1 MVPGDR
7 SDEPSFSAVNLVAE
21 VKESQEDIPELD
33 QGELRKDTLEFEP
46 VRRRA
51 PRRRRGVRRLV
62 IIIGVVIVA
71 VGAWAIWGDYLTGG
85 SSDTIPIVRAPIGP
99 IKVRPDTPGGINI
112 PNRDKLV
119 YDRLEK
125 KPPERQAET
134 LLPQPEKPLPAPG
147 AGSLVDIPGATSSS
161 KSLTAAAKSAPGAGR
176 EDILQPAPPPQPS
189 KSVEQAALP
198 APVVPV
204 PAPSVSTAPP
214 TVAEVQSARRPK
226 PSLSPPARSATSSR
240 SDPGPISAKD
250 PAKSGD
256 VAAFA
261 RSFQIQLAAV
271 RDEKAA
277 ASEWKRLQSRNADL
291 LSGLK
296 LNVARADLGTR
307 GVFFRLR
314 AGPIA
319 ERATAVA
326 LCKSLARAK
335 VGCLVVPPG
344 G

>member
-7 SDEPSFSAVNLVAE
+7 SDEPSFSAVNLVADE
-21 VKESQEDIPELD
+21 KEFREGIPELD
-33 QGELRKDTLEFEP
+33 QKELRKDTLEFEP

-125 KPPERQAET
+125 KPQNAKLRPYFRNRRNHFRHLARVISRH
-134 LLPQPEKPLPAPG
+134 G
-147 AGSLVDIPGATSSS
+147 AIEFQV
-161 KSLTAAAKSAPGAGR
+161 LTAALNQPPERAGR
-176 EDILQPAPPPQPS
+176 YSSTCAAPQPS

-204 PAPSVSTAPP
+204 PAPRCRRRHQRSLKCSCPSTQTIA
-214 TVAEVQSARRPK
+214 V
-226 PSLSPPARSATSSR
+226 SSR
-240 SDPGPISAKD
+240 QKRCF
-250 PAKSGD
+250 
-256 VAAFA
+256 VAP
-261 RSFQIQLAAV
+261 RPSP
-271 RDEKAA
+271 
-277 ASEWKRLQSRNADL
+277 
-291 LSGLK
+291 
-296 LNVARADLGTR
+296 DLGEKFGHIGR
-307 GVFFRLR
+307 CSDLR
-314 AGPIA
+314 YEFSDTTG
-319 ERATAVA
+319 RR
-326 LCKSLARAK
+326 KR
-335 VGCLVVPPG
+335 
-344 G
+344 

>member
-7 SDEPSFSAVNLVAE
+7 SDEPSVSAVRSAAE
-21 VKESQEDIPELD
+21 EKEFPEDIPDLD
-33 QGELRKDTLEFEP
+33 QRELRKDTLEFEP

-51 PRRRRGVRRLV
+51 PKRRRGVRSA
-62 IIIGVVIVA
+62 VIVTVLLFIV
-71 VGAWAIWGDYLTGG
+71 VGAWAIWGEYLTGG
-85 SSDTIPIVRAPIGP
+85 SSDRIPVVRAPSGP
-99 IKVRPDTPGGINI
+99 IKVRPDSPGGINI

-125 KPPERQAET
+125 KPPERRAET

-147 AGSLVDIPGATSSS
+147 AESLSETPGIISSS
-161 KSLTAAAKSAPGAGR
+161 ESLTAAAKTAPAVGP
-176 EDILQPAPPPQPS
+176 EDILQPTPPAQPS
-189 KSVEQAALP
+189 KSVEQKALP
-198 APVVPV
+198 APVIPA

-214 TVAEVQSARRPK
+214 TVAEVRAARRPK
-226 PSLSPPARSATSSR
+226 PPLPSSAAGASTSR
-240 SDPGPISAKD
+240 PGTGPISAKA
-250 PAKSGD
+250 PAKLGNS
-256 VAAFA
+256 AAFA
-261 RSFQIQLAAV
+261 QSFQVQLAAV
-271 RDEKAA
+271 RDEQAA
-277 ASEWKRLQSRNADL
+277 AREWKRLQSRNTEL

-296 LNVARADLGTR
+296 LNVVRADLGTR

-314 AGPIA
+314 AGPIS

-326 LCKSLARAK
+326 LCKSLAKAK